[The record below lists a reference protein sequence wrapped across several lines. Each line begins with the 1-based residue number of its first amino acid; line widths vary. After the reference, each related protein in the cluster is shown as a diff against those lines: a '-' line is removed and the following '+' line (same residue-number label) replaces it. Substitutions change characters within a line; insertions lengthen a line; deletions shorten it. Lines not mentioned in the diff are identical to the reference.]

1 MELLIL
7 TTVNTYSSLV
17 AAELVAQTVV
27 VMVPEVAVL
36 VDIVL

>member
-1 MELLIL
+1 MELLTL
-7 TTVNTYSSLV
+7 TTVSTYLLLV

-36 VDIVL
+36 VDLVL